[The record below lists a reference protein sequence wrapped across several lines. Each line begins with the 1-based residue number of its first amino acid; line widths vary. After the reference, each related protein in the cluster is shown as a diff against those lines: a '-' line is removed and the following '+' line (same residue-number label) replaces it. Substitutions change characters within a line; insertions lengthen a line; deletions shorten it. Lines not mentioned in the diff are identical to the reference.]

1 MKRSD
6 RSYDNVGRTEPYYG
20 VITLERFLSA
30 KLDAAAL
37 REFFATGESQV
48 ARVLATI
55 RAHLAADF
63 KPRRALDFGCG
74 VGRILIPLAREAGHA
89 VGVDVSDAMIAE
101 AARNCRERNLTNVS
115 FVKSDDQLS
124 RLEGAFDLIHSSIVF
139 QHIAPRRVEMLVRGL
154 LAHLEPGGVGALHFT
169 TWLPLR
175 KRIVHRLKKALPPV
189 NIAANLYRR
198 RAWNLGLIEM
208 NCFTLD
214 RVTVLLAEAGIVS
227 FYADFTGLC
236 GGPNDDR
243 GAMIYFQRPGRSSL
257 G

>member
-6 RSYDNVGRTEPYYG
+6 RAYDSVGRTEPYYG
-20 VITLERFLSA
+20 VITLDRFLSA
-30 KLDAAAL
+30 NLDAAVL
-37 REFFATGESQV
+37 REFFATGEAHV

-55 RAHLAADF
+55 RAHLVTDF
-63 KPRRALDFGCG
+63 KPRRVLDFGCG

-101 AARNCRERNLTNVS
+101 AARNCRERDLTNVS

-124 RLEGAFDLIHSSIVF
+124 RLEGAFDLIHSIIVF
-139 QHIAPRRVEMLVRGL
+139 QHIAPRRVAMLVRSL

-175 KRIVHRLKKALPPV
+175 KRIAHRLKRALPPI

-208 NCFTLD
+208 NCFSLD
-214 RVTVLLAEAGIVS
+214 QVTVLLAEAGIAS
-227 FYADFTGLC
+227 FYTDFAGLY
-236 GGPNDDR
+236 GGPNGDH
-243 GAMIYFQRPGRSSL
+243 GAIVYFQKPARSSW

>member
-1 MKRSD
+1 MKHAD
-6 RSYDNVGRTEPYYG
+6 RAYDRVGRIEPYYG
-20 VITLERFLSA
+20 VITLDRFLSA
-30 KLDAAAL
+30 NLDPAAL
-37 REFFATGESQV
+37 HDFFETGQAQV
-48 ARVLATI
+48 TRVLATI
-55 RAHLAADF
+55 RAHLAAEF

-89 VGVDVSDAMIAE
+89 VGVDVSDAMMAE
-101 AARNCRERNLTNVS
+101 AARNCRERNLVNVS

-124 RLEGAFDLIHSSIVF
+124 RLEGTFDLIHSVIVF
-139 QHIAPRRVEMLVRGL
+139 QHIAPRRVEVLVRGL

-169 TWLPLR
+169 TWMPLR

-214 RVTVLLAEAGIVS
+214 RVMRLLGEARITS
-227 FYADFTGLC
+227 FYADFAGLY

-243 GAMIYFQRPGRSSL
+243 GAMIYFQRPR
-257 G
+257 

>member
-6 RSYDNVGRTEPYYG
+6 RAYDSVGRSEPYYG
-20 VITLERFLSA
+20 VLALDRYLNA
-30 KLDAAAL
+30 NLDAAAL
-37 REFFATGESQV
+37 GEFFATGESHV

-55 RAHLAADF
+55 RARLAADF

-89 VGVDVSDAMIAE
+89 VGVDVSDAMMAE

-115 FVKSDDQLS
+115 LVKSDDQLS
-124 RLEGAFDLIHSSIVF
+124 RLEGAFDLIHSIIVF
-139 QHIAPRRVEMLVRGL
+139 QHIAPRRVEVLVRAL

-214 RVTVLLAEAGIVS
+214 RVTVLLAEAGIES
-227 FYADFTGLC
+227 FYADFAGLH
-236 GGPNDDR
+236 GGPDDDL
-243 GAMIYFQRPGRSSL
+243 GAMIYFQKPARSSL

>member
-6 RSYDNVGRTEPYYG
+6 RAYDSVGRTEPYFG
-20 VITLERFLSA
+20 VITLDRYLSA
-30 KLDAAAL
+30 NLNAAAL
-37 REFFATGESQV
+37 REFFETGEAHV

-55 RAHLAADF
+55 RARFAADF

-74 VGRILIPLAREAGHA
+74 VGRILVPLAREAGHA
-89 VGVDVSDAMIAE
+89 VGVDVSDAMMAE
-101 AARNCRERNLTNVS
+101 AARNCRECNLTNVS

-124 RLEGAFDLIHSSIVF
+124 RLEGTFDLIHSIIVF
-139 QHIAPRRVEMLVRGL
+139 QHIAPRRVEGLVRGL

-175 KRIVHRLKKALPPV
+175 KRIIHRLKKALPPV

-208 NCFTLD
+208 NCFSLD
-214 RVTVLLAEAGIVS
+214 RAMVLLGEAGIRS
-227 FYADFTGLC
+227 FYADFSGLY
-236 GGPNDDR
+236 GGPNNDR
-243 GAMIYFQRPGRSSL
+243 GAMIYFQRPG
-257 G
+257 